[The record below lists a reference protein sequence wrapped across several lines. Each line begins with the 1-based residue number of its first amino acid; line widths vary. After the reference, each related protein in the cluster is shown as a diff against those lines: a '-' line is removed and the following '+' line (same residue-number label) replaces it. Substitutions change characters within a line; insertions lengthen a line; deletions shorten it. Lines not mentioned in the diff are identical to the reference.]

1 MNYIIK
7 RLSGSHNAKFMSTD
21 FCEKHGCMP
30 SMSDYVMIYVGQ
42 IYNVYGD
49 ETLNHIYRKLNV
61 DHPADYHLPS
71 LSVSDVIGLEVGE
84 KKFEWW
90 YVDDI
95 GFTKI
100 WEED

>member
-7 RLSGSHNAKFMSTD
+7 RLPGSHNAKFMSTD
-21 FCEKHGCMP
+21 FCEKHCCMP

-49 ETLNHIYRKLNV
+49 ETLNHIYRKLNI

-71 LSVSDVIGLEVGE
+71 LSVSDVIGLEVG
-84 KKFEWW
+84 KKKWEWW

-95 GFTKI
+95 GFTKM
-100 WEED
+100 WEEN